1 MPYLSVRI
9 SWKASENEI
18 MVCDPAEYRCQSG
31 ECIKRESICDAYRSK
46 GLRSI
51 LSSQDYLLVIW
62 DCLKILVRDCLSGD
76 DETSEVCANAM
87 SQLAFATFST
97 TVMLTYLVTYMKYI
111 KELVY
116 IEKTTYFGYFTEILK
131 ISV

>member
-1 MPYLSVRI
+1 MS
-9 SWKASENEI
+9 
-18 MVCDPAEYRCQSG
+18 
-31 ECIKRESICDAYRSK
+31 
-46 GLRSI
+46 
-51 LSSQDYLLVIW
+51 
-62 DCLKILVRDCLSGD
+62 CLKILARDCLSGD

-116 IEKTTYFGYFTEILK
+116 IKKTTYSRQFTEMLK

>member
-1 MPYLSVRI
+1 M
-9 SWKASENEI
+9 
-18 MVCDPAEYRCQSG
+18 
-31 ECIKRESICDAYRSK
+31 
-46 GLRSI
+46 
-51 LSSQDYLLVIW
+51 
-62 DCLKILVRDCLSGD
+62 SGD

-116 IEKTTYFGYFTEILK
+116 IGKTNYSRYFTETRQDSIQPRKDIRIMILGDRLNEENRLEE
-131 ISV
+131 INLREIQREETM

>member
-31 ECIKRESICDAYRSK
+31 ECIKRESICDAYR
-46 GLRSI
+46 
-51 LSSQDYLLVIW
+51 
-62 DCLKILVRDCLSGD
+62 DCLSGD

-111 KELVY
+111 KDIRIMILGDRLNEENRL
-116 IEKTTYFGYFTEILK
+116 EEINLRE
-131 ISV
+131 IQREETM